1 MIIKVLKSKNDQ
13 LCKGDESKWFFRK
26 CLALLVPCPFF
37 HPSSSRDLIFR
48 PMSRGNSS
56 FKLVSQDEPIS
67 YTTIREAFR
76 KDLRSVGVDSS
87 TFGFYSLRSRG
98 ATSAAYNGV
107 SDSVFQWL
115 GRWKSVLAKDVYR
128 WWPRKKAF
136 SFLGSRSF
144 HLSFRPILCH
154 STYFVGLVL
163 AKPSQNKLICHY
175 VLSVDVV

>member
-1 MIIKVLKSKNDQ
+1 MNRSY
-13 LCKGDESKWFFRK
+13 FFGNVWPCLYLAHFSIPLAPGISFLGP
-26 CLALLVPCPFF
+26 CLAGTVPLSYFPRTSLSAKPQLERLFARTWEVSRLTLPLLV
-37 HPSSSRDLIFR
+37 
-48 PMSRGNSS
+48 
-56 FKLVSQDEPIS
+56 
-67 YTTIREAFR
+67 
-76 KDLRSVGVDSS
+76 
-87 TFGFYSLRSRG
+87 FYPLRSRG

-115 GRWKSVLAKDVYR
+115 GRWRSVLAKDVYR

-144 HLSFRPILCH
+144 HLSFHPIFCH